1 MFLFREVKFF
11 MMNIQAQP
19 QPRRLRFSVD
29 EYYQMI
35 ELGMLKDYE
44 KAEIIEGELIQKMPI
59 GDKHAAVVNTLNRFF
74 VKSVSDD
81 ILVSVQ
87 NPVRLSDFNEP
98 EPDFVLADLT
108 KFDGKRHPRPAETL
122 LIVEVSD
129 STLKYDR
136 DTKLALY
143 AEAEIPEVWIVNLKN
158 DIIEVHQKPS
168 VGIYQLAQIFKRGE
182 RVKSEILPNLEIE
195 VDKILG

>member
-1 MFLFREVKFF
+1 
-11 MMNIQAQP
+11 MMNFQP

-29 EYYQMI
+29 EYYKMI

-59 GDKHAAVVNTLNRFF
+59 GDKHAAIVNTLNRFF
-74 VKSVSDD
+74 IKNVSDD

-87 NPVRLSDFNEP
+87 NPVRLSDYDEP
-98 EPDFVLADLT
+98 EPDITLADLT
-108 KFDGKRHPRPAETL
+108 KYDGKRHPRPSEVI

-136 DTKLALY
+136 DTKLSLY

-168 VGIYQLAQIFKRGE
+168 SGIYQLAQIFKRGDILQSDSLSN
-182 RVKSEILPNLEIE
+182 VKLE

>member
-1 MFLFREVKFF
+1 
-11 MMNIQAQP
+11 MNYQSQP

-29 EYYQMI
+29 EYYKMI
-35 ELGMLKDYE
+35 ELGLLKDYE

-59 GDKHAAVVNTLNRFF
+59 GDRHAFVVDVLAEFF
-74 VKSVSDD
+74 IKNAPDNVRVR
-81 ILVSVQ
+81 VQ
-87 NPVRLSDFNEP
+87 NPVRLSDSNEP
-98 EPDFVLADLT
+98 EPDIVLADLT
-108 KFDGKRHPRPAETL
+108 KFDGKRHPRPEETI

-129 STLKYDR
+129 TTLKYDR

-158 DIIEVHQKPS
+158 EIVEVHQKPG
-168 VGIYQLAQIFKRGE
+168 VGIYQLAQIYKRGE
-182 RVKSEILPNLEIE
+182 SVKSAILPNLEIE

>member
-1 MFLFREVKFF
+1 
-11 MMNIQAQP
+11 MMDVQAQP

-29 EYYQMI
+29 EYYKMM

-44 KAEIIEGELIQKMPI
+44 KAEIIEGELIQKTPI
-59 GDKHAAVVNTLNRFF
+59 GDRHALIVDILTEFF
-74 VKSVSDD
+74 IRNVSDK
-81 ILVSVQ
+81 VRVRVK
-87 NPVRLSDFNEP
+87 NPVRISDYDEP
-98 EPDFVLADLT
+98 EPDITLADLT
-108 KFDGKRHPRPAETL
+108 KYDGKRHPRPAEVI

-158 DIIEVHQKPS
+158 EIIEVHQNPS
-168 VGIYQLAQIFKRGE
+168 IGIYQLAQIFKRGD
-182 RVKSEILPNLEIE
+182 ILQSGSLQNIKLE

>member
-1 MFLFREVKFF
+1 
-11 MMNIQAQP
+11 MMNVQTLP

-35 ELGMLKDYE
+35 ELGLLKDYE

-59 GDKHAAVVNTLNRFF
+59 GDRHAVVVNTLNRFF
-74 VKSVSDD
+74 TKSVSDD
-81 ILVSVQ
+81 ILVSIQ
-87 NPVRLSDFNEP
+87 NPIRLTDYNEP
-98 EPDFVLADLT
+98 EPDIVLADLT
-108 KFDGKRHPRPAETL
+108 KYDGKRHPRPAETL

-136 DTKLALY
+136 DVKLALY

-158 DIIEVHQKPS
+158 NIVEVHQKPS
-168 VGIYQLAQIFKRGE
+168 TGIYQLAQIYKSGE
-182 RVKSEILPNLEIE
+182 IVKSAILPNLEIE
-195 VDKILG
+195 VDKVLG